1 MSYGQA
7 RYFNN
12 FGFKFIHLLA
22 DEKNYFCF
30 TFLKLFDD
38 FSSAQSCLRTF
49 INKTQQQHWKPSYQ
63 KNLEC

>member
-22 DEKNYFCF
+22 DEKNYF
-30 TFLKLFDD
+30 DD

-49 INKTQQQHWKPSYQ
+49 INMMNIPILKCLLFSMLFIYFSVQ
-63 KNLEC
+63 